1 VQARVFAAGAVAA
14 GTGVALGAFAAH
26 ALRGRL
32 APESLAAFET
42 GVRYQLVHALALVA
56 TALASDALPERW
68 LRRAAWAFGIGIVA
82 FSGSLYALALTGQRA
97 LGMVTPVG
105 GLAFLAGWTALVFA
119 SARRR
124 DHR

>member
-1 VQARVFAAGAVAA
+1 VQARVFAAGAMAA

-26 ALRGRL
+26 ALHGRL

-56 TALASDALPERW
+56 TALAWDALPERW
-68 LRRAAWAFGIGIVA
+68 LRRAAWAFGIGIVT

-105 GLAFLAGWTALVFA
+105 GLAFLAGWMALVFA